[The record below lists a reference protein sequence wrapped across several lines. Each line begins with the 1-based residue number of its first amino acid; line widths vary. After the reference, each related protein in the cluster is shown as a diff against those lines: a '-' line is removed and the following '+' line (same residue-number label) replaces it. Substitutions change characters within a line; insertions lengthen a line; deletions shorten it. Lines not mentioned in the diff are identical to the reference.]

1 VAKKVLFPPVNEQ
14 MNWILRGMEEVIS
27 EDELVAKVEKSYKT
41 STPLIVKQG
50 FDPTAPDLHLGHAVS
65 LRKLR
70 QFQDLGHAVVFLIGD
85 FTGMVGDPT
94 DRSATRKRMTRE
106 DVEANA
112 KTYREQVFKILD
124 PEKTQIRFNSEW
136 LGALN
141 IYQFLDLT
149 ATYTVARMLE
159 RDDFSKRYTEG
170 KPIAI
175 LEFLYP
181 LMQGYDSVALRAD
194 IEMGGTDQKFNL
206 LLGRKVQEEYG
217 LEPQVVCMM
226 PLLVGT
232 DGVEKMSKSLGNH
245 IGIFDSPND
254 MFGKTMSISDD
265 MIMPYF
271 RLCTL
276 IPTAEMEQVEKQLS
290 DGVNPRDIKCRLAK
304 EIVKLYY
311 SELEADAAEQEFE
324 RVFSAREE
332 PKDMQQFNPQK
343 GESKIWLPKLMV
355 IAGTSSSNSEARRL
369 ISQGAVRLDGE
380 KVLDVNY
387 EIALPEY
394 HVLQVGKLK
403 WVEICP
409 ELKTD
414 RD

>member
-1 VAKKVLFPPVNEQ
+1 MDV
-14 MNWILRGMEEVIS
+14 ILRGMEEVIS
-27 EDELVAKVEKSYKT
+27 VEELVAKVEKSCKT
-41 STPLIVKQG
+41 GIPLVVKQG

-70 QFQDLGHAVVFLIGD
+70 QFQDLGHTVVFLMGD

-112 KTYREQVFKILD
+112 ETYREQVFKILD
-124 PEKTQIRFNSEW
+124 SEKTQIRFNSEW
-136 LGALN
+136 LGALDV
-141 IYQFLDLT
+141 YQFLDLS
-149 ATYTVARMLE
+149 AKYTVARMLE
-159 RDDFSKRYTEG
+159 RDDFSKRHSEG
-170 KPIAI
+170 KPITM

-181 LMQGYDSVALRAD
+181 LMQGYDSVALKAD
-194 IEMGGTDQKFNL
+194 VEMGGTDQKFNL
-206 LLGRKVQEEYG
+206 LLGRKIQEEYG
-217 LEPQVVCMM
+217 QERQVVCMM
-226 PLLVGT
+226 PLLVGI

-245 IGIFDSPND
+245 IGIFDPPSE

-265 MIMPYF
+265 LIMSYF

-276 IPTAEMEQVEKQLS
+276 IPNSELEVIQKQLS
-290 DGVNPRDIKCRLAK
+290 DGVNPRDIKCRLAR

-311 SELEADAAEQEFE
+311 SESEADVAEREFE

-332 PKDMQQFNPQK
+332 PKEMQPFNPPE
-343 GESKIWLPKLMV
+343 GESRIWLPKLMV
-355 IAGTSSSNSEARRL
+355 ITGSASSNSDARRL
-369 ISQGAVRLDGE
+369 ISQGAVRIDGQ
-380 KVLDVNY
+380 KVFDLNH

-403 WVEICP
+403 WIEICP

-414 RD
+414 QH